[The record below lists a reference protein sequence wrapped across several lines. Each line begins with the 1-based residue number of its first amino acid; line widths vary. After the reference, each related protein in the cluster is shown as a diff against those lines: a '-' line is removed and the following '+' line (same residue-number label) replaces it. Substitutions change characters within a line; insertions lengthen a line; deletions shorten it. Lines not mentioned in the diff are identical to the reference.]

1 MATDPSPGLFT
12 LIWRGIRKVCP
23 VCGRGKLFRSWFKM
37 RDHCGVCGYSF
48 EREEGYFVG
57 ALIVNIAV
65 AEAWFFVLFMVV
77 VIATSPGVAWGPLLI
92 VALVT
97 NGLLPVVF
105 YPYSKSLWMAVD
117 LAVHPARAARGGP

>member
-1 MATDPSPGLFT
+1 
-12 LIWRGIRKVCP
+12 
-23 VCGRGKLFRSWFKM
+23 M

-65 AEAWFFVLFMVV
+65 AEAWFFALFMVV

-117 LAVHPARAARGGP
+117 LAVHPVRGGSNG

>member
-1 MATDPSPGLFT
+1 MWT
-12 LIWRGIRKVCP
+12 LVWRGLRKVCP
-23 VCGRGKLFRSWFKM
+23 VCGRGKLFRTWFKM
-37 RDHCGVCGYSF
+37 RDRCPSCGYSF

-65 AEAWFFVLFMVV
+65 AEAWFGLLFLVV
-77 VIATSPGVAWGPLLI
+77 VFATAPDIAWAPLLI

-105 YPYSKSLWMAVD
+105 YPYSKSLWMALD
-117 LAVHPARAARGGP
+117 LYFHPARRPGSPS